1 MVSHHD
7 SLQDWE
13 GTLIAKDLWGWYQK
27 KQKIFIV
34 GFSDF
39 EDVWLIHN
47 ADVQYT
53 LEEWCQGT
61 FNSRIPVA
69 AVFYFS

>member
-1 MVSHHD
+1 MI
-7 SLQDWE
+7 LYKIE
-13 GTLIAKDLWGWYQK
+13 KGTLTAKELWGWYQR
-27 KQKIFIV
+27 KQKNPYISV

-53 LEEWCQGT
+53 L
-61 FNSRIPVA
+61 
-69 AVFYFS
+69 